1 MKKIFLMFV
10 AGAVLF
16 AGLVYGGK
24 YDEVFPLMDEMV
36 KGFDKFVNALEKAG
50 SSDAVASA
58 LNGYSDFMTKISPKI
73 KELSQKFPELDK
85 DENTPEELK
94 PFKDKMD
101 KLSQKLAGLFAK
113 IQQYL
118 QDPVVEKAYERWSE
132 TMKLFDDQAE
142 NEDDKEEE

>member
-24 YDEVFPLMDEMV
+24 YDEVLPLMDEMV
-36 KGFDKFVNALEKAG
+36 KGFEQFVNALEKAG
-50 SSDAVASA
+50 SADAVAAA

-118 QDPVVEKAYERWSE
+118 QDPVVEKAYKRWNE

>member
-24 YDEVFPLMDEMV
+24 YDEVLPLMDEMV
-36 KGFDKFVNALEKAG
+36 KGFEQFVNALEKAG
-50 SSDAVASA
+50 SADAVAAA

-118 QDPVVEKAYERWSE
+118 QDPVVEKAYKRWNE

-142 NEDDKEEE
+142 DEDDKEEE

>member
-24 YDEVFPLMDEMV
+24 YDEVLPLMDEMV
-36 KGFDKFVNALEKAG
+36 KGFEQFVNALEKAG
-50 SSDAVASA
+50 SADAVAAA
-58 LNGYSDFMTKISPKI
+58 LNGYSDFMIKISPKI
-73 KELSQKFPELDK
+73 KELSKKFPELDK

-94 PFKDKMD
+94 PFKDKTD

-118 QDPVVEKAYERWSE
+118 QDPVVEKAYKRWNE

-142 NEDDKEEE
+142 NEDDKEEK